1 MMYVDFI
8 KKNIISSSII
18 LFILSYTL
26 IMIIKPNIVF
36 DKNGNLR
43 DFGIGRKNKTI
54 LPAWLVSL
62 IIAIISYLIL
72 TYIII
77 IPKIKN
83 Y

>member
-1 MMYVDFI
+1 MYVDFI

>member
-1 MMYVDFI
+1 MYVDFI

-72 TYIII
+72 TYIIV

>member
-72 TYIII
+72 TYIIV

>member
-8 KKNIISSSII
+8 KKNIIASSIV
-18 LFILSYTL
+18 LFMLLYTL
-26 IMIIKPNIVF
+26 IMILKPNIVF
-36 DKNGNLR
+36 NKNGNLR

-72 TYIII
+72 TYIVI